1 VTSALYSATDLMN
14 VTLQL
19 LHALND
25 PRKSDRERQ
34 DSYKDLTQTVTLA
47 AKMYPEA
54 EEDLHAFLRSATRLL
69 AKAKSLPAR
78 PF

>member
-1 VTSALYSATDLMN
+1 MTSASYSATDLMN

-25 PRKSDRERQ
+25 PQKSELERR

-47 AKMYPEA
+47 AKLYPEA
-54 EEDLHAFLRSATRLL
+54 EEDLQAFLRSATRLL
-69 AKAKSLPAR
+69 AKAKSLPVR